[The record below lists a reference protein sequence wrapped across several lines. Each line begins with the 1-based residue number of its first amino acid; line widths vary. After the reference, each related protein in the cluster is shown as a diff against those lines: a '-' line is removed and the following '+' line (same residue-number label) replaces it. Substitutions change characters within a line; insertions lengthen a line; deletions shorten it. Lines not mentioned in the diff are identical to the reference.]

1 MKAYIVKGGYISAES
16 LIAPE
21 FLPVTFYGYIDW
33 ASKVEN
39 YKPKKNFKY
48 YRKLAPV
55 LKCVIKLMDEL
66 DLEDIVRESEKNRIA
81 IAVSGKLDA
90 ERDSLTV
97 KAYEDVDKISPSDGF
112 IITHNLLNFLVAS
125 YLGIKY
131 YRGIGIDHVCTS
143 GLDLLGIAKDLV
155 EEGYDTVIVLAI
167 NSLATPIRTGYHRNL
182 QVLSKS
188 GKIKPFDVDRD
199 GTIFA
204 DAIAMAVIVSDSM
217 INRLKMRPL
226 GRILD
231 YSTISSSYH
240 MFSMD
245 EEGYE
250 LEYTLGKVSQSINV
264 KEAIIK
270 AHATGTKLNDHVEG
284 KVYTRLFGDSVPI
297 TALKPLFGHTLT
309 ASGLIETLYLLE
321 YIKDKG
327 KIPPIR
333 NTTKIDPDCGR
344 IRLVL
349 EEENFDGKYIV
360 SVASAFGGFYSAMAI
375 EVIR

>member
-16 LIAPE
+16 FKAPE
-21 FLPVTFYGYIDW
+21 FLPVSFYGYIDW
-33 ASKVEN
+33 VSKVEN

-66 DLEDIVRESEKNRIA
+66 DIEEIIRENSSNK
-81 IAVSGKLDA
+81 IAVAVAGKLDA
-90 ERDSLTV
+90 ERDRLTV
-97 KAYEDVDKISPSDGF
+97 EAYENVDKISPSDGF
-112 IITHNLLNFLVAS
+112 IITHNLLNFLIAS

-155 EEGYDTVIVLAI
+155 EEGYEIVIALAI
-167 NSLATPIRTGYHRNL
+167 NSLATPIRTGYHKNL

-188 GKIKPFDVDRD
+188 GKIRPFDIDRD

-204 DAIAMAVIVSDSM
+204 DAIAMAVVVSESM
-217 INRLKMRPL
+217 INGLKLKPL
-226 GRILD
+226 GRILN
-231 YSTISSSYH
+231 YSTLSSSYH

-250 LEYTLGKVSQSINV
+250 LEYTVGETVKGIDV

-270 AHATGTKLNDHVEG
+270 AHATGTRLNDYVEA
-284 KVYTRLFGDSVPI
+284 KVYARLFGDSVPV
-297 TALKPLFGHTLT
+297 TALKPIFGHTLT

-321 YIKDKG
+321 YLSDKG

-333 NTTKIDPDCGR
+333 NTTRVDPDCDR

-349 EEENFDGKYIV
+349 EEENFDGKYII
-360 SVASAFGGFYSAMAI
+360 SVASAFGGFYSSMAI